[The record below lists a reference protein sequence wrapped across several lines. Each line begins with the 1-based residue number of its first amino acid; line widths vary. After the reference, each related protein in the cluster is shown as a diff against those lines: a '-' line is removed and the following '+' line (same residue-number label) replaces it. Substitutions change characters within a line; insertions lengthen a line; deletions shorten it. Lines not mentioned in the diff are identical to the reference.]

1 MKTLPF
7 KLSRK
12 GSACTE
18 TFSCFDFTMDTGI
31 LVSLPPEFP
40 DLVKCLQL
48 GERLWPHRY
57 LWYQTLFFIAFCEKT
72 KIFSKKLNI
81 QNCFFFFL
89 IDRTD

>member
-48 GERLWPHRY
+48 GERL
-57 LWYQTLFFIAFCEKT
+57 
-72 KIFSKKLNI
+72 
-81 QNCFFFFL
+81 
-89 IDRTD
+89 